1 MRISDWSADVCSSDL
16 SAPHRRGATLLGLHV
31 CRSRQLYRARLAHFR
46 LSLFGLPAGVDQLC
60 ARRRDLR
67 QFLRTSLVARYS
79 LVLVRGDRAAVL
91 ALSGLVPPAPRPP
104 PHAFARRLGSG
115 RSEEHTSELQ
125 SLMRI
130 SYAVF

>member
-1 MRISDWSADVCSSDL
+1 ML
-16 SAPHRRGATLLGLHV
+16 RRPPRSTRTDTLFPYTTLF
-31 CRSRQLYRARLAHFR
+31 RS

-104 PHAFARRLGSG
+104 PHAFARRLG

-125 SLMRI
+125 SLMRK
-130 SYAVF
+130 SYAVFCLQKKKSDIHSIHIH

>member
-1 MRISDWSADVCSSDL
+1 ML
-16 SAPHRRGATLLGLHV
+16 RRPPRSTRTDTLFPYTTLF
-31 CRSRQLYRARLAHFR
+31 RS

-115 RSEEHTSELQ
+115 R
-125 SLMRI
+125 
-130 SYAVF
+130 AVHLVRRKYRHFPPRVDLTQPE